1 MMEVDSIHTFYKLAI
16 VSLNKHAFRNR
27 NVNYMIADETIHLP
41 SINQITKLMKGI
53 AFQLD
58 EEVNYG
64 QNNIYY
70 FGG

>member
-1 MMEVDSIHTFYKLAI
+1 
-16 VSLNKHAFRNR
+16 
-27 NVNYMIADETIHLP
+27 MIADETIHLP

-53 AFQLD
+53 AFELD

>member
-1 MMEVDSIHTFYKLAI
+1 
-16 VSLNKHAFRNR
+16 
-27 NVNYMIADETIHLP
+27 MIADETIHLP

-53 AFQLD
+53 EFHLD
-58 EEVNYG
+58 EEVNYQ